1 MDSDKI
7 LREVGVRY
15 KAIKNQDIT
24 KDAVIWYHE
33 EDVKKAIDLALTL
46 NGVIASV
53 LCVDSESF
61 GGLTK
66 DRKYPLIKEDSIHYT
81 IINDFGNEFWYL
93 KKRFIKI

>member
-33 EDVKKAIDLALTL
+33 EDVKKAIDLALTITD
-46 NGVIASV
+46 VVASLPTKEEIEIEV
-53 LCVDSESF
+53 KRQAKFKNIFGDIRYSEDRTKGFMNCVNW
-61 GGLTK
+61 
-66 DRKYPLIKEDSIHYT
+66 YT
-81 IINDFGNEFWYL
+81 EKIN
-93 KKRFIKI
+93 K